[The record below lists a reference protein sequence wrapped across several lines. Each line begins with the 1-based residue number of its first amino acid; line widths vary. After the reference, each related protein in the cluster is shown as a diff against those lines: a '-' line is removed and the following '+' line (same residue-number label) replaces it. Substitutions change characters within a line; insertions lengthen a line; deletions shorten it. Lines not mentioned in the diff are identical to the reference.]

1 MKLFELFLRED
12 EEPVKADAEKKKPEA
27 DEDGI
32 TDVIPQEDETPEEEP
47 EDETPSDEDETPP
60 EETSSEE
67 DDVPSDQTD
76 VDDEDAEDVG
86 SVAEQEG
93 FQKSSDNIFAFGKTR
108 KVTTLTRDEMLGGL
122 DLTLQYIINP
132 ETGAWSFRACL
143 AGQSAE
149 DMVEFSTGEDPTSLI
164 KHLKRKK
171 KITAH
176 QAAEYLH
183 PPANKGDDG
192 DDE

>member
-12 EEPVKADAEKKKPEA
+12 EEPAKAEPEKKKPEA

-32 TDVIPQEDETPEEEP
+32 TDVIPQEDETPE
-47 EDETPSDEDETPP
+47 D
-60 EETSSEE
+60 ETSSEDTQSEDEPADDTPAEE

-76 VDDEDAEDVG
+76 EDDEDTEDVG

-122 DLTLQYIINP
+122 DLTLQYVINP

-183 PPANKGDDG
+183 PPANKA